1 MTNLSRS
8 RRAAALALLVA
19 GLWAGLWAGALA
31 AQDTNTIGN
40 PQLKDFQLPGQRTTT
55 PQPQPAAPAAT
66 IPRPAPTATT
76 RPPPLAA
83 TAPGAASSTGRGTS
97 PSTTAPA
104 TSAPPRR
111 PAEQP
116 VARAPATRPAPAP
129 TEASP
134 SPSPAPVQAPAVIG
148 PAPAPAT
155 QPVPPVATPAPAPGA
170 PVSAPASAPAG
181 TGQSWLWLGLPVL
194 LGLLGMALFFR
205 RRRTLAEQ
213 DEADRGALAGSLVPG
228 ERQAADEPA
237 APEPAAAAAAPVEA
251 GEARPWLEVDIEPD
265 RAASTQSEASLHY
278 ELVVTNVGDAP
289 ARNIRI
295 DTRMFNAADEPQ
307 IAAFLGGPIHR
318 HSGSP
323 QVTIAPGD
331 SLRLAAEIAMKAEEV
346 RAIEIQ
352 GRAIFVPSVA
362 INVAYDWGEE
372 GEGRTS
378 KSWLVGRKPESPA
391 ARMGAFRLDLG
402 PRIYRSVGRRDGKR
416 VMV

>member
-1 MTNLSRS
+1 MMNLSRS
-8 RRAAALALLVA
+8 RRAAVLALLV
-19 GLWAGLWAGALA
+19 AGLWAGALA

-55 PQPQPAAPAAT
+55 IPPQPQPAAPAAT

-76 RPPPLAA
+76 RPPPPPA
-83 TAPGAASSTGRGTS
+83 TAPGAAPSTGLGTT
-97 PSTTAPA
+97 PAAPA
-104 TSAPPRR
+104 PAAGAPPRR

-116 VARAPATRPAPAP
+116 AARAPATRPAPAP
-129 TEASP
+129 AETAP
-134 SPSPAPVQAPAVIG
+134 STAPVQAPAVIG

-155 QPVPPVATPAPAPGA
+155 QPIPPVATPAPAPSA
-170 PVSAPASAPAG
+170 PAPASAPAG
-181 TGQSWLWLGLPVL
+181 TGQSWLWLALPVL
-194 LGLLGMALFFR
+194 LALLGLALFFR
-205 RRRTLAEQ
+205 RRRILAER
-213 DEADRGALAGSLVPG
+213 DEADRGALAGSLVMG

-237 APEPAAAAAAPVEA
+237 APEPPAAAAAPAEA
-251 GEARPWLEVDIEPD
+251 GASRPWLEVDIEPD
-265 RAASTQSEASLHY
+265 RAASTPSEASLHY

-307 IAAFLGGPIHR
+307 IAAFLGGAIHR

-323 QVTIAPGD
+323 QVSIAPGD

-346 RAIEIQ
+346 RAIEVQ